1 MKFSIATYQ
10 RKPITDLQRKQ
21 AEESCERVRL
31 ATTPYKGRG
40 IYHELTKEEK
50 EAQEA
55 YIKLHSLPF

>member
-21 AEESCERVRL
+21 GETARERVRL
-31 ATTPYKGRG
+31 ATTPYKVGG

-55 YIKLHSLPF
+55 YIKLHDLPF